1 MRLFQ
6 VPQFIEKEARVIGP
20 LTFSQTVIVVIV
32 ALSCVVIYYLFDIII
47 AGILIFIIAF
57 VTSLLLFTTIEGIPS
72 YKLIVPLIRHLWL
85 PKKYSWKK
93 EKTVNVKKVTSHI
106 KQEREES
113 VKQVKQ
119 SDISSL
125 AKKLKNEQK

>member
-85 PKKYSWKK
+85 PKKYS
-93 EKTVNVKKVTSHI
+93 
-106 KQEREES
+106 
-113 VKQVKQ
+113 
-119 SDISSL
+119 
-125 AKKLKNEQK
+125 